1 MKGRFLPLLLA
12 LALLAGCSVFR
23 RGQRPPYRKL
33 SAPVAYEIMR
43 DNPDMLIID
52 LRAPRDFNG
61 HTGHLRRARNIPLER
76 LPFRL
81 LEISTFRDE
90 TFLVYCDTAECAK
103 AGMEILTS
111 SGFENAVLMEGGV
124 DAWING
130 GFKTVLPAEAAGRAG
145 ANGNGEAP
153 VRPLRPDE
161 KPGEK
166 TVEPSPPPPEMV
178 AAPRQIG

>member
-1 MKGRFLPLLLA
+1 MKGRILPLLLA
-12 LALLAGCSVFR
+12 VALLAGCSVFR

-33 SAPVAYEIMR
+33 GPPVAYEMMR

-52 LRAPRDFNG
+52 LRAPREFNG
-61 HTGHLRRARNIPLER
+61 NTGHLRRAKNIPLER

-90 TFLVYCDTAECAK
+90 TFLVYCDTGECAQ

-111 SGFENAVLMEGGV
+111 SGFDNAVLMDGGI
-124 DAWING
+124 DAWIHG
-130 GFKTVLPAEAAGRAG
+130 GFKTVLPSEAAGRA
-145 ANGNGEAP
+145 NGEAP

-161 KPGEK
+161 KPDER
-166 TVEPSPPPPEMV
+166 TVEPPPPPPRMV